1 VQISSILDIVDGSLL
16 NSPSIS
22 FIYSIKTN
30 SHKVKEGDLFIA
42 RNINEIEIAIRNGA
56 FAIILDT
63 NVPII
68 DNEIAWIKVKSI
80 DLSIIKLIR
89 FKLAIRNIEAFYCN
103 KTIYDLLKIYS
114 TNFTKNIR
122 LIPNKLENIFKYIDE
137 IEDND
142 ILISHDKSILDNIYP
157 KNIDFNDISE
167 LNSIDNLIEHSLFE
181 SSFSYENVYFPRL
194 KISSLYIADFLK
206 IFNFLQQN
214 LDLSKLKLFYNF
226 KPLFLDRN
234 LNLVEF
240 GKSDKFIIC
249 QNNKDLYKNEIAY
262 MKKQYKYA
270 KTIFI
275 TSSYIDYLDKDEQ
288 IIISNI
294 EQLKPI
300 LRKLKFNGIYI
311 LGFNYKEV
319 YEYLIKSENI
329 QTLF

>member
-1 VQISSILDIVDGSLL
+1 MQISSILDIVDGSLL

-30 SHKVKEGDLFIA
+30 ALKVKEGDLFIA
-42 RNINEIEIAIRNGA
+42 KNINEIDLAIRNGA
-56 FAIILDT
+56 FAIIFDT

-68 DNEIAWIKVKSI
+68 DNEIAWIKVKNI
-80 DLSIIKLIR
+80 DISIIKLIR
-89 FKLAIRNIEAFYCN
+89 FKLAIKNIEAFYCN
-103 KTIYDLLKIYS
+103 KIIYDLLKIYS
-114 TNFTKNIR
+114 THFSKNIR
-122 LIPNKLENIFKYIDE
+122 LVPNKLENTFRFIDE

-142 ILISHDKSILDNIYP
+142 ILISCNKNILDNIYP
-157 KNIDFNDISE
+157 KNKDFDHINK
-167 LNSIDNLIEHSLFE
+167 LNEIDNLIEHSLFE
-181 SSFSYENVYFPRL
+181 TSFSYENVYFSRL
-194 KISSLYIADFLK
+194 KISSLYITDFLK
-206 IFNFLQQN
+206 VFNFFKQN
-214 LDLSKLKLFYNF
+214 LDLTKLKSFYNF

-249 QNNKDLYKNEIAY
+249 QNNEDLYENEIYY

-270 KTIFI
+270 KNIFI
-275 TSSYIDYLDKDEQ
+275 TSSYIDYLSKDEQ
-288 IIISNI
+288 ILMTDI

-311 LGFNYKEV
+311 LGFNYNEV

>member
-1 VQISSILDIVDGSLL
+1 MQISSILDIVDGSLL

-30 SHKVKEGDLFIA
+30 ALKVKEGDLFIA
-42 RNINEIEIAIRNGA
+42 KNINEIDLAIRNGA
-56 FAIILDT
+56 FAIIFDT

-68 DNEIAWIKVKSI
+68 DNEIAWIKVKNI
-80 DLSIIKLIR
+80 DISIIKLVR
-89 FKLAIRNIEAFYCN
+89 FKLAIKNIEAFYCN
-103 KTIYDLLKIYS
+103 KIIYDLLKIYS
-114 TNFTKNIR
+114 THFLKNVR
-122 LIPNKLENIFKYIDE
+122 LVPNKLENTFRFIDE

-142 ILISHDKSILDNIYP
+142 ILISCNKNILDNIYP
-157 KNIDFNDISE
+157 KNKDFDHINK
-167 LNSIDNLIEHSLFE
+167 LNEIDNLIEHSLFE
-181 SSFSYENVYFPRL
+181 TSFSYENVYFSRL
-194 KISSLYIADFLK
+194 KISSLYITDFLK
-206 IFNFLQQN
+206 VFNFFKQN
-214 LDLSKLKLFYNF
+214 LDLTKLKSFYNF

-249 QNNKDLYKNEIAY
+249 QNNEDLYENEISY

-270 KTIFI
+270 KNIFI
-275 TSSYIDYLDKDEQ
+275 TSSYVNYLSKDEQ
-288 IIISNI
+288 ILMTDI

-311 LGFNYKEV
+311 LGFNYNEV

>member
-1 VQISSILDIVDGSLL
+1 MQISSILDIVDGSLL

-30 SHKVKEGDLFIA
+30 ALKVKEGDLFIA
-42 RNINEIEIAIRNGA
+42 KNINEIDLAIRNGA
-56 FAIILDT
+56 FAIIFDT

-68 DNEIAWIKVKSI
+68 DNEIAWIKVKNI
-80 DLSIIKLIR
+80 DISIIKLVR
-89 FKLAIRNIEAFYCN
+89 FKLAIKNIEAFYCN
-103 KTIYDLLKIYS
+103 KIIYDLLKIYS
-114 TNFTKNIR
+114 THFSKNIR
-122 LIPNKLENIFKYIDE
+122 LVPNKLENTFRFIDE

-142 ILISHDKSILDNIYP
+142 ILISCNKNILDNIYP
-157 KNIDFNDISE
+157 KNKDFDHINK
-167 LNSIDNLIEHSLFE
+167 LNEIDNLIEHSLFE
-181 SSFSYENVYFPRL
+181 TSFSYENVYFSRL
-194 KISSLYIADFLK
+194 KISSLYIRDFLK
-206 IFNFLQQN
+206 VFNFFKQN
-214 LDLSKLKLFYNF
+214 LDLTKLKSFYNF

-249 QNNKDLYKNEIAY
+249 QNNDDLYENEIFY

-270 KTIFI
+270 KNIFI
-275 TSSYIDYLDKDEQ
+275 TSSYIDYLSKDEQ
-288 IIISNI
+288 ILMNDI

-311 LGFNYKEV
+311 LGFNYNEV